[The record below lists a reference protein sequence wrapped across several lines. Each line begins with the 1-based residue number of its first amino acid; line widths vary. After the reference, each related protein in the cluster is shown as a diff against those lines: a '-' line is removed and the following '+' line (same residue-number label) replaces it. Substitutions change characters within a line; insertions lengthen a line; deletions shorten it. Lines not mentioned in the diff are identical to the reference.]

1 MFDPRAYQHQA
12 VADVEREFHQG
23 RRRVILSMPTG
34 SGKTYTAARL
44 IHDRAVR
51 GEHSLFVVDRVELV
65 FHAVET
71 LQRLGLQVG
80 VLQGENTDMRPADE
94 VTVGSIQT
102 IRSRGVGFANFIVI
116 DEVHIL
122 HRAHIQLLKD
132 LFWIPALG
140 LSATPLRTDLGKY
153 FESLVRG
160 PSVRELMGNG
170 ALVGNIHAYCPNHEV
185 MNRALEGVRTR
196 GGDFVEGDLS
206 RAINQKE
213 LVGDI
218 VGTWQAKASDR
229 QTLCFAVDIAHS
241 QSIVDDFQAVGVMAE
256 HLDYHTAAGER
267 RRVIQAFRDR
277 EIQVLSSVN
286 ILGIGFDVPAASC
299 GIMARPTLSQ
309 TLDMQQKGRLLRP
322 ADGKND
328 AILLDHAGNTLRFGL
343 PQDFVVPDLGKGEHA
358 TTSTARKQRKG
369 IVCRE
374 CDYVLEP
381 AQMTCPACGL
391 DRPSRKAS
399 VHHIDGRL
407 VRYGNEV
414 ESEELADTEDLKQSW
429 YLAFLWFARHTA
441 RRDGK
446 NYSDGWAY
454 QAYLEKFNSKPPWSW
469 RALEPTVP
477 SEEQTR
483 WLKYYRIKQAKR
495 FNRYGTAK
503 GAS

>member
-94 VTVGSIQT
+94 VTVASIQT
-102 IRSRGVGFANFIVI
+102 IRARGVGFANFIVI

-132 LFWIPALG
+132 LFWIPTLG
-140 LSATPLRTDLGKY
+140 LSATPLRKDLGKY

-160 PSVRELMGNG
+160 PSVRELMASG
-170 ALVGNIHAYCPNHEV
+170 ALVSNIHAYCPSHKA
-185 MNRALEGVRTR
+185 MRRILEGVRTR
-196 GGDFVEGDLS
+196 GGDFIEGDLS
-206 RAINQKE
+206 KAVNRKE

-218 VGTWQAKASDR
+218 VGTWKAKASDR

-241 QSIVDDFQAVGVMAE
+241 KSIVEDFQTVGVRAE
-256 HLDYHTAAGER
+256 HLDCHTAAGDR
-267 RRVIQAFRDR
+267 RRIIQAFRDH

-286 ILGIGFDVPAASC
+286 VLGIGFDVPSASC
-299 GIMARPTLSQ
+299 GILARPTLSQ

-322 ADGKND
+322 ADGKSD
-328 AILLDHAGNTLRFGL
+328 ALLLDHAGNTLRFGL
-343 PQDFVVPDLGKGEHA
+343 PQDFVVPDLGSEKH
-358 TTSTARKQRKG
+358 TSTKAARKQREG

-374 CDYVLEP
+374 CSYILEP
-381 AQMTCPACGL
+381 SQMTCPACGL

-407 VRYGNEV
+407 VEYGQD
-414 ESEELADTEDLKQSW
+414 ESEEQPDTETLKQNW
-429 YLAFLWFARHTA
+429 YLALLWFARHTA
-441 RRDGK
+441 RRDGQP
-446 NYSDGWAY
+446 YSDGWAY
-454 QAYLEKFNSKPPWSW
+454 QAYLEKFGSKPPWSW
-469 RALEPTVP
+469 RELTPLVP
-477 SEEQTR
+477 NQEQTR

-495 FNRYGTAK
+495 FRKQRRHSN
-503 GAS
+503 AS